1 MKVSM
6 FTSIKS
12 GSAKQLDFDEY
23 ISLVKKGID
32 REYVSKIKQIRKFY
46 GKDEKQYTA
55 QKEKLPIITPHAEIK
70 GKREDANVLRHSGI
84 VSVDVD
90 EKNNDIKKIDGF
102 HDPDALA
109 YHSSISGRGLVI
121 YYRFDVDKST
131 HRNAFEYVAQRLKDK
146 FGINAD
152 PHVKALSVPRF
163 ISYDPDVVYNRDA
176 KIFKV
181 QPKTESQV
189 ESIIEANEDDQEQL
203 REITKAIL
211 KSKTSLLD
219 DRETWIKFAA
229 VYCRAFGGNTE
240 GLDLFESISKLSPK
254 YKSHQD
260 CRTVYKSFVG
270 KQTDKPATIGSV
282 LYEMELAGIEYE
294 SELGG
299 QLEHFDVPKI
309 EKLESAGKTDKELAY
324 LESFLVVEKPE
335 DEVPIVQFENADGNL
350 VTVCSEGNH
359 TLVIGKKKS
368 RKSLFIG
375 LLIEQSKKTGQIRVD
390 QDVVVCDTEQGTMHS
405 WQSRE
410 RIKMLTGKYP
420 RVLQLRG
427 ELPETRRKII
437 SLAVKYWKPW
447 LLIIDGVRDLLYDIN
462 DTKECTKVV
471 TWIEDLTIRTGV
483 HIVNV
488 LHLNKTD
495 GNARGHIGSE
505 LLNKA
510 ETTFELELSKDKDR
524 TIVKCESSRGEPFA
538 DFAFTHYEDPRYI
551 GLSIA
556 KRCELPVSATK
567 DQFSPEDIKEKL
579 KTIFEDSPKG
589 LAPRD
594 LLKRVKE
601 EFGKGDSLSRQL
613 INRLVKEEY
622 IYMEGKKF
630 SPSAIYRLKT

>member
-1 MKVSM
+1 MKISS
-6 FTSIKS
+6 FKSIKS
-12 GSAKQLDFDEY
+12 GQAKQVDFEEY
-23 ISLVKKGID
+23 INTIKKGVSK
-32 REYVSKIKQIRKFY
+32 EYVNKIKQIRKLY
-46 GKDEKQYTA
+46 GKDEAKYTA
-55 QKEKLPIITPHAEIK
+55 QKETLPIVTPHAEIK
-70 GKREDANVLRHSGI
+70 GRREDANVVKHSGI

-90 EKNNDIKKIDGF
+90 EKNNDIELLDKF

-121 YYRFDVDKST
+121 YYKFDVDKST
-131 HRNAFEYVAQRLKDK
+131 HRDAFEYVAQRLKDK

-163 ISYDPDVVYNRDA
+163 ISYDPAVVYNRDA
-176 KIFKV
+176 KVFKV

-189 ESIIEANEDDQEQL
+189 ESVIEANEDDQEQL
-203 REITKAIL
+203 REITKTIL
-211 KSKTSLLD
+211 KSKKSILD

-229 VYCRAFGGNTE
+229 VYCRAFGGNSE
-240 GLDLFESISKLSPK
+240 GLDLFESISKMSPK
-254 YKSHQD
+254 YKSRAD
-260 CRTVYKSFVG
+260 CRTVYKSFIG
-270 KQTDKPATIGSV
+270 KVTDKPATIGSV
-282 LYEMELAGIEYE
+282 IFKMEEAGIDYE
-294 SELGG
+294 PSEGG
-299 QLEHFDVPKI
+299 SLLHFDSVEKI
-309 EKLESAGKTDKELAY
+309 EKLKSAGKNDKELEY

-335 DEVPIVQFENADGNL
+335 EEVPIVQFENSNGEM

-359 TLVIGKKKS
+359 SLVLGKKKS
-368 RKSLFIG
+368 RKSLFMG
-375 LLIEQSKKTGQIRVD
+375 LLIEQSKKTGDIRVD

-405 WQSRE
+405 WMSRE
-410 RIKMLTGKYP
+410 RIRLLTGKYP
-420 RVLQLRG
+420 KVLQLRG

-510 ETTFELELSKDKDR
+510 ETTFELELSKDKEL

-538 DFAFTHYEDPRYI
+538 DFAFTHYEDPRHI
-551 GLSIA
+551 GISIA
-556 KRCELPVSATK
+556 RRCELPVSATK
-567 DQFSPEDIKEKL
+567 DQFNPDDLKEKL
-579 KTIFEDSPKG
+579 KTVFAGDKE
-589 LAPRD
+589 
-594 LLKRVKE
+594 LKPAELTNGIKE
-601 EFGKGDSLSRQL
+601 VFAVGNTRAKQL
-613 INRLVKEEY
+613 INVFLSKEY
-622 IYMEGKKF
+622 LSIEGKRR
-630 SPSAIYRLKT
+630 SPNSTYRIEI